1 MIKKEEAIKRCREVH
16 GDKYDYSKVN
26 FKKVTDIVTIIC
38 PIHGEFKQSL
48 RQHYRGQGCP
58 KCGLIKRAITR
69 HDDTQSFIEK
79 SKKIYGDTYEYE
91 KTEYVDSKTPVTI
104 TCKEHGDFYVIPN
117 SHLSSNRGCPACGK
131 EKMRNYKR
139 KPQEKFIDELK
150 SIHGDKYGY
159 DNIIYNNSKT
169 KVDILCYKHGIFSSQ
184 PDSLLAGS
192 GCPYCAR
199 EKQAVDQTMTLPEFI
214 FKARAVYGD
223 KYDYSKVNYVNG
235 KTPVTII
242 CPVHGEFEQKPYYH
256 LAGNGCP
263 KCGIRE
269 SKAEKEIYDFCCG
282 LLGKDNV
289 IQNSRKE
296 IYPYEID
303 IYIPSLKTGIEYN
316 GILWHSDKYTKD
328 HNYHLKKLEKC
339 QKAGIKLI
347 QVFEDEFE
355 NNKDIVLSKIKHLI
369 NKDNNGEKIY
379 ARKCQIKK
387 IDRNSA
393 SEFLCNNHIQGFSNS
408 TVYLGAYYLNDLI
421 GVMTFKKDSIPG
433 KWELTRFATLNGTR
447 CSGVAGKL
455 FTYFIR
461 KYNPEEVKSF
471 ADRRWTINENSNV
484 YVKLGFEHCGYVKP
498 DYRYFKHSDGIIRQ
512 HKFNFRKQI
521 LHRKYGLPLTM
532 TETEMTKKLGYSK
545 IYDCGLIKY
554 IWTKE

>member
-199 EKQAVDQTMTLPEFI
+199 IKR
-214 FKARAVYGD
+214 K
-223 KYDYSKVNYVNG
+223 
-235 KTPVTII
+235 KT
-242 CPVHGEFEQKPYYH
+242 
-256 LAGNGCP
+256 
-263 KCGIRE
+263 
-269 SKAEKEIYDFCCG
+269 
-282 LLGKDNV
+282 
-289 IQNSRKE
+289 
-296 IYPYEID
+296 
-303 IYIPSLKTGIEYN
+303 
-316 GILWHSDKYTKD
+316 
-328 HNYHLKKLEKC
+328 
-339 QKAGIKLI
+339 
-347 QVFEDEFE
+347 
-355 NNKDIVLSKIKHLI
+355 
-369 NKDNNGEKIY
+369 
-379 ARKCQIKK
+379 
-387 IDRNSA
+387 
-393 SEFLCNNHIQGFSNS
+393 
-408 TVYLGAYYLNDLI
+408 
-421 GVMTFKKDSIPG
+421 
-433 KWELTRFATLNGTR
+433 
-447 CSGVAGKL
+447 
-455 FTYFIR
+455 
-461 KYNPEEVKSF
+461 
-471 ADRRWTINENSNV
+471 
-484 YVKLGFEHCGYVKP
+484 
-498 DYRYFKHSDGIIRQ
+498 
-512 HKFNFRKQI
+512 
-521 LHRKYGLPLTM
+521 
-532 TETEMTKKLGYSK
+532 
-545 IYDCGLIKY
+545 
-554 IWTKE
+554 